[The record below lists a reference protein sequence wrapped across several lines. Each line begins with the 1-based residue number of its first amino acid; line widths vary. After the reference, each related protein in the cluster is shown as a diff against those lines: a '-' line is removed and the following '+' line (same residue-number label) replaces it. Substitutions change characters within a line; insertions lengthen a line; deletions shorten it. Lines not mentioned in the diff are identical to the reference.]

1 MAAKYLDGI
10 NFDSPSAGFQGTL
23 KVRDTEAR
31 AMIQDNTNNITSNT
45 AAIQN
50 LQTRTATIE
59 GEQVTQNVRLDG
71 VEAKNDQQD
80 TRLAAIEA
88 EQVTQ
93 NSRLNGVEDKNTQ
106 QDGRLDAI
114 EAEQV
119 VQNDRLTAVEDKN
132 TQQDTQIGALIAKD
146 AEQDGRLDAAEADI
160 VSLDGRMDTAEADID
175 AIEAKDILQDAQ
187 IADLDDR
194 VAASTYEAGIGIYFG
209 QGVEHTNINVEDE
222 LIDQINQNT
231 IDIQILYNRPIGTK
245 VIIPPII
252 DADPPAFTSLAIGTF
267 ATSVTPEIY
276 GLEIAE
282 KSGGN
287 GALRCVPV
295 FDGVGGRGIYHVS
308 PDNSIS
314 LNANQDNTT
323 TMTVNRPA
331 PIWYNRVDDPDYPD
345 RVPLLNMSDAD
356 FQADIARYLALR
368 PDRGDRYVLPV
379 NYYNTYDTV
388 TNPYA
393 YTEAY
398 GNVHFTNADRTAGYI
413 TVMITDP
420 TTRAPFILR
429 HDFDFSGSTQTN
441 TITRV
446 PLGLSAATESN
457 SVLGFE

>member
-31 AMIQDNTNNITSNT
+31 AMIQDNTNNIASNT

-50 LQTRTATIE
+50 LQGRTATIE

-71 VEAKNDQQD
+71 VEAKNEQQD
-80 TRLAAIEA
+80 TRLTAIES

-93 NSRLNGVEDKNTQ
+93 NSRLNAAEDKNTQ

-119 VQNDRLTAVEDKN
+119 VQNGRLTAVEDKN

-209 QGVEHTNINVEDE
+209 QGVKHTNINVDDE

-231 IDIQILYNRPIGTK
+231 IDIQILYQRPIGTK

-252 DADPPAFTSLAIGTF
+252 DADPPAFTSLALGTF
-267 ATSVTPEIY
+267 SPNITPEIY

-282 KSGGN
+282 GGTGT

-295 FDGVGGRGIYHVS
+295 FDDGNGHGIYHVTT
-308 PDNSIS
+308 
-314 LNANQDNTT
+314 DNTISMNTGQGGT
-323 TMTVNRPA
+323 TMTVNRPN
-331 PIWYNRVDDPDYPD
+331 PIWYNQVDDPDHPD
-345 RVPLLNMSDAD
+345 RLPQLNMSDAD
-356 FQADIARYLALR
+356 FQAALARYVALR

-379 NYYNTYDTV
+379 NYYLTYDNV
-388 TNPYA
+388 TNPIA

-413 TVMITDP
+413 TVFITDP
-420 TTRAPFILR
+420 TTRAPFIMR
-429 HDFDFSGSTQTN
+429 HDFDFSGTTQTN
-441 TITRV
+441 TLTRV
-446 PLGLSAATESN
+446 SLGLTAATVSN
-457 SVLGFE
+457 ADLSFS

>member
-23 KVRDTEAR
+23 KIRDTEAR

-50 LQTRTATIE
+50 LQGRTATIE

-71 VEAKNDQQD
+71 AEAKNEQQD

-119 VQNDRLTAVEDKN
+119 TQNNRLDDVEAKN
-132 TQQDTQIGALIAKD
+132 RTQDTQIGALIAKD

-160 VSLDGRMDTAEADID
+160 VSLEGRMDTAEADID
-175 AIEAKDILQDAQ
+175 AIEAHDVLQDAQ

-209 QGVEHTNINVEDE
+209 QGVKHTNINVDDE

-231 IDIQILYNRPIGTK
+231 IDIQILYSRPIGTR

-252 DADPPAFTSLAIGTF
+252 DADPPAFTTMAIGTYT
-267 ATSVTPEIY
+267 ANVTPEIY

-282 KSGGN
+282 EGSGN

-295 FDGVGGRGIYHVS
+295 FDGTGGRGIYHVS
-308 PDNSIS
+308 PDNSIEMH
-314 LNANQDNTT
+314 ANQDNTT
-323 TMTVNRPA
+323 TMSVNRPT
-331 PIWYNRVDDPDYPD
+331 PIWYNQVDDPDHPD
-345 RVPLLNMSDAD
+345 RLPQLNMSDAD
-356 FQADIARYLALR
+356 FQAALARYVALR

-379 NYYNTYDTV
+379 NYYLTYDNV
-388 TNPYA
+388 TNPTA

-420 TTRAPFILR
+420 TTRAPFIMR
-429 HDFDFSGSTQTN
+429 HEFDFSGTTQTN
-441 TITRV
+441 TLSRV
-446 PLGLSAATESN
+446 ALGLTAATVNNADLSF
-457 SVLGFE
+457 S

>member
-23 KVRDTEAR
+23 KIRDTEAR

-50 LQTRTATIE
+50 LQGRTATIE

-71 VEAKNDQQD
+71 VEAKNEQQD

-93 NSRLNGVEDKNTQ
+93 NSRLNAAEDKNTQ

-119 VQNDRLTAVEDKN
+119 VQNGRLTAVEDKN
-132 TQQDTQIGALIAKD
+132 AQQDTQIGALIAKD

-160 VSLDGRMDTAEADID
+160 VSLEGRMDTAEADID
-175 AIEAKDILQDAQ
+175 AIEAHDVLQDAQ

-209 QGVEHTNINVEDE
+209 QGVKHTNINVDDE

-231 IDIQILYNRPIGTK
+231 IDIQILYQRPIGTK

-252 DADPPAFTSLAIGTF
+252 DADPPAFTSLALGTF
-267 ATSVTPEIY
+267 TANVTPEIY

-295 FDGVGGRGIYHVS
+295 FDDGNGRGIYHVT

-314 LNANQDNTT
+314 MNAGQSGT
-323 TMTVNRPA
+323 TMTVNRPN
-331 PIWYNRVDDPDYPD
+331 PIWYNQVDDPDHPD
-345 RVPLLNMSDAD
+345 RLPQLNMSDAD
-356 FQADIARYLALR
+356 FQAALARYVALR

-379 NYYNTYDTV
+379 NYYLTYDNV
-388 TNPYA
+388 TNPIA

-413 TVMITDP
+413 TVMVTDP

-429 HDFDFSGSTQTN
+429 HEFDFSTSTQTN
-441 TITRV
+441 TLSRV
-446 PLGLSAATESN
+446 ALGLTAATVNNADLSF
-457 SVLGFE
+457 S

>member
-50 LQTRTATIE
+50 LQGRTATIE

-71 VEAKNDQQD
+71 VEAKNEQQD
-80 TRLAAIEA
+80 TRLTAIEG

-93 NSRLNGVEDKNTQ
+93 NSRLNAVEDKNTQ

-119 VQNDRLTAVEDKN
+119 VQNGRLTAVEDKN
-132 TQQDTQIGALIAKD
+132 TQQDAQIGALIAKD

-209 QGVEHTNINVEDE
+209 QGVKHTNINVDDE

-231 IDIQILYNRPIGTK
+231 IDIQILYQRPIGTK
-245 VIIPPII
+245 VLMTPII
-252 DADPPAFTSLAIGTF
+252 DADPPAYTSLALGTF
-267 ATSVTPEIY
+267 SPNITPEIY

-282 KSGGN
+282 TGTGT

-308 PDNSIS
+308 PDSSIE
-314 LNANQDNTT
+314 LHANQDNTT
-323 TMTVNRPA
+323 TMSVNRPA
-331 PIWYNRVDDPDYPD
+331 PIWYNAVDDPDHPD
-345 RVPLLNMSDAD
+345 MLPQLNMSDAD
-356 FQADIARYLALR
+356 FQADIARYVALR
-368 PDRGDRYVLPV
+368 PGRGDRYVLPV
-379 NYYNTYDTV
+379 NYFLTYDGV
-388 TNPYA
+388 TNPLA

-398 GNVHFTNADRTAGYI
+398 GNVHFTNNDRTAGYI

-420 TTRAPFILR
+420 TTRAPFIMR
-429 HDFDFSGSTQTN
+429 HDFDFSGTTQTN
-441 TITRV
+441 TLSRV
-446 PLGLSAATESN
+446 SLGLTSANVNNATLSF
-457 SVLGFE
+457 S